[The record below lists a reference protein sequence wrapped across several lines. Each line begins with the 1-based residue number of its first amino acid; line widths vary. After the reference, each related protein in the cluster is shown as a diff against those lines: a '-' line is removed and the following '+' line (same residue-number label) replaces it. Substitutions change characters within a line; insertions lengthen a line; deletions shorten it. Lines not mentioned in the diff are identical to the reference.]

1 MQRLLIV
8 FWIRNHA
15 WVSVSKIVSYR
26 DPGGMLVRYQFDSDN
41 YIQLGYHVGDQRF
54 YVGLKVNGV
63 DKGQKNLVTE
73 W

>member
-1 MQRLLIV
+1 
-8 FWIRNHA
+8 
-15 WVSVSKIVSYR
+15 
-26 DPGGMLVRYQFDSDN
+26 MLVRYQFDSDN